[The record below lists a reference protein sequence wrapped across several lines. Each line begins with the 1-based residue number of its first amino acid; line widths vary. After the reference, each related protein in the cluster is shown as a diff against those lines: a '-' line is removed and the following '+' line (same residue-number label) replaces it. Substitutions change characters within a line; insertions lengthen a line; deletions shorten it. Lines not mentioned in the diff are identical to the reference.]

1 MKKSR
6 IIITII
12 LLLIIFIFFCFKNK
26 DNQKEY
32 SKEEVIIS
40 KESMATKEDT
50 LSITMKTKKGYKIY
64 YTLDGSIPDKKSKRY
79 RRTIKLNKNSTP
91 DNLAT
96 KENSDKI
103 FGDGIQTD
111 KNFPRAVVLRAI
123 AIGPDGQKSEVITKT
138 YFIGLDIE
146 KYFKKATIIS
156 IVTDP
161 ENLLDYEKGIMVK
174 GKIYDEWLK
183 NPESESILLNPARHY
198 LIEGNYTQKGK
209 DWEREAVIEYF
220 EGSNKVTWSQNGGI
234 RLKGSLSRN
243 FSQKSINIYFRK
255 DYGDKSLKYD
265 LFQNNVDKD
274 NKEIKEY
281 KSFSLRN
288 GGNDKFL
295 KFKDQLLQD
304 LVKDRNVDTQAGKMA
319 ILFLNG
325 EYWGVY
331 VLQEKY
337 SDDYYASHYNI
348 DKDNIIVIKED
359 EVDEGK
365 DEDIK
370 LYNELMEYAKK
381 DLSNNK
387 IYKEFTNKVDIQ
399 SMIDYYA
406 IQIYIGNTDWGIDNQ
421 DKITKNTQL
430 WRVRETSNKEYEDG
444 KWRWSLYDLEYSSSM
459 YNQNTTSYDYNSI
472 EKAKSSQPL
481 FGSAMK
487 NTEFKNAFYNTLKD
501 IGKNYYSRD
510 NINNYLDEYYNE
522 WEEYYYN
529 NDKRFSNYST
539 DRNYSIIKIKEYF
552 DNRYDYITKVG

>member
-6 IIITII
+6 IIVILI

-26 DNQKEY
+26 DNNKEY

-50 LSITMKTKKGYKIY
+50 LSITMETKKGYKIY

-79 RRTIKLNKNSTP
+79 RRSIKLDKYSTP

-96 KENSDKI
+96 KENAEKI
-103 FGDGIQTD
+103 FGDEIHTD
-111 KNFPRAVVLRAI
+111 KNLPRAVVLRAVSI
-123 AIGPDGQKSEVITKT
+123 APNGTKGEVITRT
-138 YFIGLDIE
+138 YFIGLDLE
-146 KYFKKATIIS
+146 KHFKKATIIS

-161 ENLLDYEKGIMVK
+161 DNLLDYEKGIMVK
-174 GKIYDEWLK
+174 GKIYDDWLK
-183 NPESESILLNPARHY
+183 QKDSKIILDNPNMHY
-198 LIEGNYTQKGK
+198 LIKGNYTQKGK
-209 DWEREAVIEYF
+209 EWEREAVIECF
-220 EGSNKVTWSQNGGI
+220 DGSNKLTWSKNGGI
-234 RLKGSLSRN
+234 RLKGNLSRN
-243 FSQKSINIYFRK
+243 FSQKSFNIYFRK
-255 DYGDKSLKYD
+255 DYGDKSLEYD
-265 LFQNNVDKD
+265 LFANNLDKN

-281 KSFSLRN
+281 KSISLRN
-288 GGNDKFL
+288 GGNDKYL

-304 LVKDRNVDTQAGKMA
+304 LVKERNVDTQAGKMA

-325 EYWGVY
+325 EYWGIY

-337 SDDYYASHYNI
+337 SDDYYKSHYNI

-370 LYNELMEYAKK
+370 LYEELMEYTKK
-381 DLSNNK
+381 DLSNSK
-387 IYKEFTNKVDIQ
+387 IYNEFTKKVDIQ

-406 IQIYIGNTDWGIDNQ
+406 IEIYIANSDWGIDNQ
-421 DKITKNTQL
+421 DKRTKNTQL
-430 WRVRETSNKEYEDG
+430 WRVRETSNKKYEDG

-472 EKAKSSQPL
+472 EMAIKSQPL
-481 FGSAMK
+481 FASAMK
-487 NTEFKNAFYNTLKD
+487 NNEFRNQFYNTLKD
-501 IGKNYYSRD
+501 IGKNYY
-510 NINNYLDEYYNE
+510 NGETINKSIEEYYNK
-522 WEEYYYN
+522 WEDYYYYN
-529 NDKRFSNYST
+529 DVRFSDYST
-539 DRNYSIIKIKEYF
+539 DRNYSMIKIKEFF